1 MNATKPVR
9 CEDAAMP
16 DRALR
21 TFDPPHSVEVMVFE
35 VRSDTVDAWLEADHE
50 IWTLPESER
59 FEFYVDKDVWVSPG
73 TEWTRVTLVITWS
86 DEAAW
91 KAIDPDWVAAQQE
104 FFDEVVGAETYRLVH
119 EEHEV
124 RAHYRVRSFR

>member
-1 MNATKPVR
+1 
-9 CEDAAMP
+9 MP

-21 TFDPPHSVEVMVFE
+21 TFDPPHAVEVMVFE
-35 VRSDTVDAWLEADHE
+35 VRSDTVDGWLEADHE

-104 FFDEVVGAETYRLVH
+104 FFDEVVGADTYRLVH
-119 EEHEV
+119 EAHEV
-124 RAHYRVRSFR
+124 RARYRVRSFR